1 MMTETKL
8 NLYQKINQVKL
19 AISKANLKKS
29 WKNKFAWFDY
39 YELGDFLPFI
49 TEKCNEIG
57 LYNHIHFKEDGTGAT
72 LTIIDCDNDAN
83 TIGYFTPLTDLEL
96 KGCNKIQ
103 ALGGV
108 QTYARRYLYLTA
120 YDICESDSFDAVV
133 GDGKKNEEVKK
144 TTEEKLV
151 EAKEKNIEML
161 YKGFKERVEHLDL
174 SDEKAVENIL
184 QEWRNLVKYGNETMK
199 KEITE
204 ICIGIK
210 NSLDLNQENNDN
222 WNNA

>member
-1 MMTETKL
+1 MTDTKL
-8 NLYQKINQVKL
+8 NLYQKINEVKL

-29 WKNKFAWFDY
+29 WKNTFAWFEY

-49 TEKCNEIG
+49 TEQCNKIG
-57 LYNHIHFKEDGTGAT
+57 LYNHIYFKEDGTGAT
-72 LTIIDCDNDAN
+72 LTIINTENDGE
-83 TIGYFTPLTDLEL
+83 TISYFTPATEL
-96 KGCNKIQ
+96 ALRGCNKIQ

-108 QTYARRYLYLTA
+108 QTYCRRYLYLTA

-144 TTEEKLV
+144 TTEERLV
-151 EAKEKNIEML
+151 EAKEKDIEML
-161 YKGFKERVEHLDL
+161 YSWFKERVEHLDL

-184 QEWRNLVKYGNETMK
+184 QEGRNLVKYGTEEIK
-199 KEITE
+199 KEVTE

-210 NSLDLNQENNDN
+210 KVLDPNQENNDN
-222 WNNA
+222 RNNA